1 MSKTHYRLQNNIH
14 AMFEEL
20 SSRRYFPLKKKRT
33 KIERKKKDG
42 ERRKTKKKGGGGR
55 GEELSRLLHV
65 SKWYVDCT
73 VCRRE
78 KPLHS
83 TAFSATHLNS
93 EITSTA
99 T

>member
-1 MSKTHYRLQNNIH
+1 MPTTHYRLQNNIH
-14 AMFEEL
+14 TMFEEL
-20 SSRRYFPLKKKRT
+20 SSRRYFPLKKRT
-33 KIERKKKDG
+33 KIERKKDG
-42 ERRKTKKKGGGGR
+42 ERRKTKKKGGG

-93 EITSTA
+93 KITSTA

>member
-1 MSKTHYRLQNNIH
+1 MPTTHYRLQNNIH

-20 SSRRYFPLKKKRT
+20 SSRRYFPLKKKN
-33 KIERKKKDG
+33 KNRKKK
-42 ERRKTKKKGGGGR
+42 RRREAKNKKKGGG

-93 EITSTA
+93 KITSTA